1 MMTRRGQTTA
11 EYAIVL
17 GVVLAALVAMQVYV
31 RRGVN
36 AQVRKGVDEF
46 THAGSSNR
54 SWLTDL
60 TLGQG
65 EVTIT
70 RPTGQYEPY
79 YAESSYK
86 TVRDSSE
93 EEEINL
99 AGGTIERETKGS
111 GSAAKETTTRKA
123 TGYQKQRPIS
133 QAD

>member
-1 MMTRRGQTTA
+1 MRGWGMMTRRGQTTA

-70 RPTGQYEPY
+70 RTTGQYEPY

-99 AGGTIERETKGS
+99 AGGTIERETK
-111 GSAAKETTTRKA
+111 
-123 TGYQKQRPIS
+123 
-133 QAD
+133 